1 MILILDTNVFME
13 DWHFNSPPYKALLD
27 YVKKTDS
34 KFWMPRVV
42 LEELKGKFVQELE
55 TRLSNHTKLERE
67 IYRLVDSIKEPA
79 AIFDIEK
86 EVEKYIK
93 SIFKKLK
100 MTKKSI
106 MDYPEG
112 ALDVLVN
119 KAVHR
124 IKPFTLKGE
133 EFRDALL
140 WENVMDA
147 VVDCSHS
154 EYVVFISNDLSA
166 FGNITQKG
174 KENELHPHLE
184 SELLQKIS
192 DDLVLHED
200 FQNQKDFLDKNF
212 GFFKKINDFI
222 EKYNPSVASI
232 TKSWLKKQ
240 IPVDEIHQ
248 QFPKFI
254 AEDDNF
260 VKNINKLLRR
270 RRLGVFAAAA
280 LTHVTTNIYGYYLY
294 TSSDATSTVFFN
306 LSGNIDVVYST
317 ESDLVFKSFSAD
329 TSDSDFSI
337 DSEQYESSS
346 IEVEVTISCTIT
358 IDNEGQVSNLNL
370 YSVGIVR

>member
-280 LTHVTTNIYGYYLY
+280 LTHVTTNIYGYYIL
-294 TSSDATSTVFFN
+294 VLMLLVRFFLIYQEILMSYIV
-306 LSGNIDVVYST
+306 LSLT
-317 ESDLVFKSFSAD
+317 
-329 TSDSDFSI
+329 
-337 DSEQYESSS
+337 
-346 IEVEVTISCTIT
+346 
-358 IDNEGQVSNLNL
+358 
-370 YSVGIVR
+370 